1 MRLVIAAV
9 IAAAVIATVIATAVI
24 ATAVIASTI
33 IIAAADSTAATPTA
47 AISGASL
54 CAVLL
59 VSTIGT
65 GFPSG
70 RRAAFL
76 TAEQPKNPLGRADIV
91 ICVVGRGRLPKC
103 QGNQEPC
110 DEPAPFCHRRTGS
123 TL

>member
-1 MRLVIAAV
+1 VRLVIAAV
-9 IAAAVIATVIATAVI
+9 IAAAVIATVI

-76 TAEQPKNPLGRADIV
+76 TAEQPKNPLGRVDIV
-91 ICVVGRGRLPKC
+91 IRVVGYGRLPKC